1 MAKYKMAGNIG
12 TMAAY
17 NPANSKVVYS
27 SSASKKNIAKQAVN
41 ATKKFNWSNF
51 INGNPFKSAS
61 SHAYTTPVKKTSS
74 KNNKSS
80 KIDNTYDTSDYAN
93 YYGGY
98 DGSGGSG
105 GYGGYVAPSLDIS
118 GLLAAYQA
126 QADADKATAKQTY
139 DTTRNDLLT
148 SLKRFQEQNAKDVE
162 NQQRSFLSNQA
173 ALESAL
179 SQVDRQNRISSAAR
193 GLSGSGLQ
201 QLAQLQNLM
210 SQGQDISDLATD
222 NSQKMDTLRK
232 ALQEYQTDT
241 DTKLNSALNIYN
253 NALNSI
259 EANLAKSKA
268 DAELMK
274 AQYESSGGG
283 YSGGGSGGGG
293 HYSNDEALTNAQN
306 LSTALAGTVD
316 AFQNSK
322 KSKSAYSTARSQIY
336 NILETYGAAHDSGAG
351 AKALKNLSTIYK
363 AKTSSKKKKKK

>member
-1 MAKYKMAGNIG
+1 MAKYNMAGKIG

-17 NPANSKVVYS
+17 NPANSTEIK
-27 SSASKKNIAKQAVN
+27 SALNNLVN
-41 ATKKFNWSNF
+41 KTKKATSNF
-51 INGNPFKSAS
+51 AIGNDWQSKFSNMYNNLANKAKN
-61 SHAYTTPVKKTSS
+61 KK
-74 KNNKSS
+74 KSS
-80 KIDNTYDTSDYAN
+80 PSIDNTYDTGDYAD
-93 YYGGY
+93 YYGGGY
-98 DGSGGSG
+98 DGSG
-105 GYGGYVAPSLDIS
+105 GYGGYVTPSLDIS
-118 GLLAAYQA
+118 GLLAAYQS
-126 QADADKATAKQTY
+126 QADADRATAKQTY

-179 SQVDRQNRISSAAR
+179 SQADRQNRISSAAR

-274 AQYESSGGG
+274 AQYESSGGS
-283 YSGGGSGGGG
+283 YSGGSGGGG
-293 HYSNDEALTNAQN
+293 GYSS
-306 LSTALAGTVD
+306 STASDLSGLGTLLAGTVD
-316 AFQNSK
+316 AFQNSN
-322 KSKSAYSTARSQIY
+322 KSQKAYSTARSQIY
-336 NILETYGAAHDSGAG
+336 SILADANARHDSGAG
-351 AKALKNLSTIYK
+351 AKALKNLETIYK
-363 AKTSSKKKKKK
+363 AKTSSKKKKK

>member
-1 MAKYKMAGNIG
+1 MLTGLITNAIFSPKKAQKVHKYAAMGIG
-12 TMAAY
+12 TAAAKML
-17 NPANSKVVYS
+17 ANSPTYKVTS
-27 SSASKKNIAKQAVN
+27 KLMSSKKKKS
-41 ATKKFNWSNF
+41 TKTGS
-51 INGNPFKSAS
+51 PS
-61 SHAYTTPVKKTSS
+61 
-74 KNNKSS
+74 
-80 KIDNTYDTSDYAN
+80 IDNTYDTGGYED
-93 YYGGY
+93 YYGDGSG
-98 DGSGGSG
+98 GSGGSG

-118 GLLAAYQA
+118 GLLSAYQA
-126 QADADKATAKQTY
+126 QADADKAAAKQTY

-148 SLKRFQEQNAKDVE
+148 SLKRFQEQNKKDVE

-179 SQVDRQNRISSAAR
+179 SQADRQNRISSAAR

-232 ALQEYQTDT
+232 ALQEYETDT

-274 AQYESSGGG
+274 AQYESSGGSSGGGG
-283 YSGGGSGGGG
+283 YSGGGYDSSG
-293 HYSNDEALTNAQN
+293 ALSESQS
-306 LSTALAGTVD
+306 LSAALAGAVD
-316 AFQNSK
+316 AFQNAK
-322 KSKSAYSTARSQIY
+322 KSKSNYSSTRSNIY
-336 NILETYGAAHDSGAG
+336 NILESYGASSSSGAG
-351 AKALKNLSTIYK
+351 AKALKNVETLYK
-363 AKTSSKKKKKK
+363 GNTSKKKSSKKTTKKKKK

>member
-1 MAKYKMAGNIG
+1 MAVY
-12 TMAAY
+12 TMAADTR
-17 NPANSKVVYS
+17 
-27 SSASKKNIAKQAVN
+27 SAAQKKKDAALNTKLKAESAKKIKK
-41 ATKKFNWSNF
+41 ATAKAKWSNF
-51 INGNPFKSAS
+51 INGDPFKDAA
-61 SHAYTTPVKKTSS
+61 SHAYVTPVKNTSS
-74 KNNKSS
+74 KKNKSS

-93 YYGGY
+93 YYGGGY
-98 DGSGGSG
+98 DGSG
-105 GYGGYVAPSLDIS
+105 GYGGYAAPSLDIS

-148 SLKRFQEQNAKDVE
+148 SLKRFQEQNAKDVQ

-179 SQVDRQNRISSAAR
+179 SQADRQNRISSAAR

-283 YSGGGSGGGG
+283 YSGGGGSGGY
-293 HYSNDEALTNAQN
+293 YSNDEALTNAQN

>member
-1 MAKYKMAGNIG
+1 MAQWSYNASLLDTLSGKAKKAGTNKKATVSDWIKG
-12 TMAAY
+12 NAAQ
-17 NPANSKVVYS
+17 PTLVQEVTDVIKGV
-27 SSASKKNIAKQAVN
+27 KNKLPN
-41 ATKKFNWSNF
+41 
-51 INGNPFKSAS
+51 
-61 SHAYTTPVKKTSS
+61 KTS
-74 KNNKSS
+74 N
-80 KIDNTYDTSDYAN
+80 KIDNTYDTGGYGD
-93 YYGGY
+93 YYGSG
-98 DGSGGSG
+98 GSGGSG
-105 GYGGYVAPSLDIS
+105 GYGGYVTPSLDIS
-118 GLLAAYQA
+118 GLLAAYQS
-126 QADADKATAKQTY
+126 QADADRATAKQTY

-173 ALESAL
+173 ALENAL
-179 SQVDRQNRISSAAR
+179 SQADRQNRISSAAR

-222 NSQKMDTLRK
+222 NSQRMDTLRK

-283 YSGGGSGGGG
+283 YSGGGGGGG
-293 HYSNDEALTNAQN
+293 YSS
-306 LSTALAGTVD
+306 STASDLSGLGTLLAGTVD
-316 AFQNSK
+316 AFQNSN
-322 KSKSAYSTARSQIY
+322 KSQKAYSTARSQIY
-336 NILETYGAAHDSGAG
+336 SILADANARHDSGAG
-351 AKALKNLSTIYK
+351 AKALKNLETIYK
-363 AKTSSKKKKKK
+363 AKTSSKKKKK